1 MKNRRETA
9 YEKSLS
15 RPFTV
20 YTRHQNESF
29 YCTALYFATRQ
40 YHHLPSSITMNIV
53 FVSCLV
59 MLTKLASAD
68 VVLNENIM
76 NLALQSAE
84 LSALAYDEDPPGEEY
99 DNFGY
104 FDSEPDQALAAK
116 KGPYCFGAFRGTT
129 MTFVDWQQNF
139 NPGKME
145 LCVNATDGEEDCC
158 MTRSGFFEGYWTS
171 YKDEFEASIRECAK
185 TCSNTDECVVL
196 TGHSQG
202 GAIAAVAALM
212 LADLNPYVI
221 TFGQPNTIDAP
232 CGLAGSDRWYR
243 FINTKENSHVGL
255 TYDPVPFVPGLG
267 ADSFGHMMLL
277 SNDYSGVAY
286 IGLDAQDFFG
296 PLNVAGFEAHS
307 MISTTKYPGYLDRLQ
322 ALIANA
328 TYPIRTTGYVPGSI
342 CTHDVE
348 CETLKCKAETYAS
361 FKRCVG
367 VDCTMDKDCLDT
379 GRCDSGTCLPKLGS
393 CEPCDEP
400 SDCAGGKCTL
410 FRCSGSS
417 GLMDNNCLCKWNSDC
432 DSGRCEG
439 FAPPQCEA
447 QLGLG
452 AHCDENSDCKSD
464 YCSWSLICADRS
476 RVLPEPVELEPQ
488 ETSKQKKKVTMTTL
502 LMTLVGFVF
511 VLAILFT
518 LGRKLPLSRRWGY
531 QDIPNRVEV

>member
-1 MKNRRETA
+1 MKIVVA
-9 YEKSLS
+9 SL
-15 RPFTV
+15 
-20 YTRHQNESF
+20 
-29 YCTALYFATRQ
+29 
-40 YHHLPSSITMNIV
+40 
-53 FVSCLV
+53 LV
-59 MLTKLASAD
+59 MLTKRALAD
-68 VVLNENIM
+68 VVLNEKFM

-84 LSALAYDEDPPGEEY
+84 LSALAYEKDPPGDEY

-104 FDSEPDQALAAK
+104 FDSEPDQALTAK
-116 KGPYCFGAFRGTT
+116 KGEYCFGVFRGTT
-129 MTFVDWQQNF
+129 MTFIDWEQNV

-145 LCVNATDGEEDCC
+145 LCVNATDGAEYCC
-158 MTRSGFFEGYWTS
+158 MTRSGFYEGYWTT
-171 YKDEFEASIRECAK
+171 YKDEFEASVRECAK
-185 TCSNTDECVVL
+185 TCSNPDECVVL

-232 CGLAGSDRWYR
+232 CELVGSDRWYR

-296 PLNVAGFEAHS
+296 PLNVGGFEAHS

-322 ALIANA
+322 ALMANA

-342 CTHDVE
+342 CTHDEE
-348 CETLKCKAETYAS
+348 CETDKCEAETYAS

-367 VDCTMDKDCLDT
+367 VACTKDKDCPDT

-393 CEPCDEP
+393 CEPCDEH
-400 SDCAGGKCTL
+400 SDCAGDKCIL
-410 FRCSGSS
+410 FKCSGSN
-417 GLMDNNCLCKWNSDC
+417 GLMDNNCICKWNSDC

-439 FAPPQCEA
+439 YAPPQCEA

-452 AHCDENSDCKSD
+452 AHCDESSDCKSG
-464 YCSWSLICADRS
+464 YCSWSLQCADKS
-476 RVLPEPVELEPQ
+476 LVLPEPVEVEPT
-488 ETSKQKKKVTMTTL
+488 ETPKKKTKKVTIITL
-502 LMTLVGFVF
+502 LAVVGF
-511 VLAILFT
+511 AIVVAIGLC
-518 LGRKLPLSRRWGY
+518 LGRKLPLWRRWGY
-531 QDIPNRVEV
+531 EDIPTSVDV